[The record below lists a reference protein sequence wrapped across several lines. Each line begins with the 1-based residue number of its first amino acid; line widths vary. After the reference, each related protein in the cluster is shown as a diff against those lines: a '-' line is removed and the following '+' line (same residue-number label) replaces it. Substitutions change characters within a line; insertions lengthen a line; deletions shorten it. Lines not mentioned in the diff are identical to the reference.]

1 MKPTLQ
7 VELKE
12 FQQAAR
18 ECMLVS
24 KRELSKAINARM
36 FFLFV
41 RVFALLPP
49 QAVNAARQK
58 IRQYLM
64 TPIGEQRISKK
75 TGKRVGR
82 GRQLQRRHLIVQSKQ
97 KNGEGL
103 YGEEMKDAAAAFARR
118 AIGSIGYLKSA
129 VVRALR
135 RLNGHFT
142 QYGSTF
148 KKGRRAGMEGKSA
161 SNPKQVGGV
170 NVPINKYGKTQ
181 ANAALLKVNAEYG
194 FLPDGNVGV
203 HKGAKSSTYPARPSL
218 DPTAM
223 VQLSIGI
230 ADDQLGRVTSIYDAA
245 MSRALRDETV
255 EMRKHLAAVG
265 QGISDQFSA

>member
-1 MKPTLQ
+1 MTPTLK
-7 VELKE
+7 VELDEFRQASKE
-12 FQQAAR
+12 CLLAT
-18 ECMLVS
+18 

-49 QAVNAARQK
+49 QAVNAARQR

-64 TPIGEQRISKK
+64 TPIGEQRVSKK
-75 TGKRVGR
+75 IGKLVGR

-103 YGEEMKDAAAAFARR
+103 YGKEMKDAAAAFLRR
-118 AIGSIGYLKSA
+118 SVGSVGYLKSA
-129 VVRALR
+129 IVRALR
-135 RLNGHFT
+135 HLNGHFT

-148 KKGRRAGMEGKSA
+148 KKGRRAGMEGKSV
-161 SNPKQVGGV
+161 SNPQQAGGV
-170 NVPINKYGKTQ
+170 NVAINKYGKTQ
-181 ANAALLKVNAEYG
+181 ANAALVKINAEYG

-203 HKGAKSSTYPARPSL
+203 HKGSKSSTYPAKPRL

-265 QGISDQFSA
+265 QQVANEFSA